1 MAEAK
6 AAKAKPAKAGRP
18 KRQGGALMLVGLGLG
33 AGVLMSYA
41 LPTGLLLAL
50 GLLPSLFAWMTDPT
64 PGRPGARSVLFLNL
78 AALAPSLAELWRS
91 GQGLSGSLILL
102 SDWRTLAFAWAG
114 ALAGFALKTALPM
127 VAGLSVDAQAATRR
141 ATLDARRTTLV
152 EEWGE
157 PGESAAGSA
166 D

>member
-1 MAEAK
+1 MAKAPAASGK
-6 AAKAKPAKAGRP
+6 AAKAGKP
-18 KRQGGALMLVGLGLG
+18 KRQGSPLMLVGLGLG

-41 LPTGLLLAL
+41 LPTGLLLVL

-91 GQGLSGSLILL
+91 GQGLSGSLVLL
-102 SDWRTLAFAWAG
+102 SDWRTLAFAWGG
-114 ALAGFALKTALPM
+114 ALAGFALKTVLPM
-127 VAGLSVDAQAATRR
+127 VAGLSVDAQAAG
-141 ATLDARRTTLV
+141 RRTTLESRRRALI

-157 PGESAAGSA
+157 PGEKSAGSA